1 MKPALWGPGLWQ
13 ALFAC
18 AWSCPSESE
27 SLLRDLVMR
36 LTPALLPCVLCRSHF
51 KEKRPD
57 VTRQIKGEP
66 RTASDVF
73 RWLYYLKHEVNK
85 TKRQK
90 SISLDDFT
98 LRYALHGPVVD
109 DVLLGDALVLVAM
122 DAHTRRLDDKYVQ
135 FCTTLATLL
144 PIAHDAELRRAL
156 LVCRKPIKASAVH
169 TAQAARVERGLPTLT
184 EQHYVT
190 ISEM

>member
-1 MKPALWGPGLWQ
+1 MKPALWGPALWQ

-18 AWSCPSESE
+18 AWACKPEQE
-27 SLLRDLVMR
+27 AQLRDLVVR
-36 LTPALLPCVLCRSHF
+36 LLPALLPCKLCRDHF
-51 KEKRPD
+51 KDKRHE
-57 VTRQIKGEP
+57 VSRQAKVEP
-66 RTASDVF
+66 HSASEVF

-109 DVLLGDALVLVAM
+109 DVLLGDALVLVAI
-122 DAHTRRLDDKYVQ
+122 DAHTRRLDDKFLELCAV
-135 FCTTLATLL
+135 LATLL

-156 LVCRKPIKASAVH
+156 LVSRRPIRAAAVH
-169 TAQAARVERGLPTLT
+169 AAQAARVERGLPTLT
-184 EQHYVT
+184 ENHYAT
-190 ISEM
+190 IVDM